1 MEEDGPQR
9 LPLDEALKR
18 LAQKYFRSHSP
29 ASLEDFTWW
38 SGLPKMQCKKAIEG
52 IASELEEVSV
62 ESTPMYLYRNN
73 FEATNYAKTMHL
85 LPPYDEYLIG
95 YKSRWVALDKKH
107 EAKAHNKFGIFKPV
121 ILHEGR
127 VVGNWK
133 ASIDKQATNLTTD
146 LFTEKAK
153 VRKQSLQEA
162 ADQLVRFCKKDN

>member
-1 MEEDGPQR
+1 M
-9 LPLDEALKR
+9 
-18 LAQKYFRSHSP
+18 
-29 ASLEDFTWW
+29 
-38 SGLPKMQCKKAIEG
+38 
-52 IASELEEVSV
+52 V

-73 FEATNYAKTMHL
+73 FEATDYAKTMHL

-146 LFTEKAK
+146 LFTEKTK

-162 ADQLVRFCKKDN
+162 TDQLVRFCKINR